1 MRELDLL
8 NKENFVTAYFTDVE
22 RKHVEVVWKDSGD
35 SLTASSVS
43 IEEVDK
49 DGNPHPLVEH
59 LFSIITLDELH
70 DLTYRK
76 KRDEEEAFLDVAVQ
90 IARRKGLIID
100 PIAYASPD
108 VNGSEEEKVDTK
120 FYTYG
125 LKLFFGM
132 EFDENAQ
139 KEDLFIVKLAAF
151 ELDIVRLCKDKG
163 LKAELRRA
171 KNPTE
176 VLDTL
181 IKIKKHRFYNY
192 VHVLLVL
199 RL

>member
-8 NKENFVTAYFTDVE
+8 NKENFVTAYFTDIE
-22 RKHVEVVWKDSGD
+22 RKHVEVVWKDGGD
-35 SLTASSVS
+35 GLTASSVS

-59 LFSIITLDELH
+59 LFSLVTLDELH

-76 KRDEEEAFLDVAVQ
+76 KKDEEEAFLETAVQ
-90 IARRKGLIID
+90 IAKRRGLVID
-100 PIAYASPD
+100 PIAYTD
-108 VNGSEEEKVDTK
+108 TVVTGTEEEKVDTK
-120 FYTYG
+120 FYAYG
-125 LKLFFGM
+125 LKLFFGV
-132 EFDENAQ
+132 EFDEESQ

-151 ELDIVRLCKDKG
+151 ELDIVRMCKNKD

-176 VLDTL
+176 VLDAL
-181 IKIKKHRFYNY
+181 IQIKKE
-192 VHVLLVL
+192 VSETSE
-199 RL
+199 